1 MSKLLTPEEWN
12 SFKWR
17 VYNVFKSTILPIVLG
32 MILIQLQESGNF
44 EGLFNKDIWIRI
56 AYAVVV
62 ALLGS
67 ATAGLEKVTRMKT
80 ATNIEE
86 KRIENEKN

>member
-1 MSKLLTPEEWN
+1 MSKLFTAEQWE

-32 MILIQLQESGNF
+32 MILVQLQESGNF
-44 EGLFNKDIWIRI
+44 DGLFSKDIWLRI

-62 ALLGS
+62 TLVGS
-67 ATAGLEKVTRMKT
+67 SLAGLEKVVRMRAAVNVK
-80 ATNIEE
+80 EE
-86 KRIENEKN
+86 K